1 MGIKMSKEIPDEKW
15 EQETLVQWLRLKKI
29 FHWANVNENQGSF
42 TNRKVAMIQEMK
54 SRKAGKLKGV
64 SDITVMLPNKILYLE
79 LKRRPKTLRSG
90 KLSTSHTKT
99 SPEQLD
105 FIDKVNTYPYAV
117 GKVCHGWEE
126 GRDFILENMD

>member
-1 MGIKMSKEIPDEKW
+1 MQMMTEAQ

-29 FHWANVNENQGSF
+29 FHWANVNENNSHMQ
-42 TNRKVAMIQEMK
+42 NRKYAMIAEMK

-64 SDITVMLPNKILYLE
+64 SDITVMLPNKILYIE
-79 LKRRPKTLRSG
+79 LKRRRKVLKRSG

-99 SPEQLD
+99 SPEQIAFL
-105 FIDKVNTYPYAV
+105 DKVNTYPYAV

-126 GRDFILENMD
+126 ARDFILKNMA